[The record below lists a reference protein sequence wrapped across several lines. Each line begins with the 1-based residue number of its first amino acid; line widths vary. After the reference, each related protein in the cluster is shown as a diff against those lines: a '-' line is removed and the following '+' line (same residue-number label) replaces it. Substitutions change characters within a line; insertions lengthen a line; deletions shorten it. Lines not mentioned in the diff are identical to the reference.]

1 MSVYCGPEIND
12 SGLVL
17 CLDAGNT
24 RSYLGSGATW
34 TDLSGQGNT
43 VTLTNGPTYSSSNGG
58 SIVFDG
64 INDYVQ
70 TANLTTVVSSKTLAA
85 WCQLGSTTQTGG
97 GLIGVM
103 STDGA
108 TFDTI
113 VYNETG
119 QGWGFGSNFYN
130 RTAWSGV
137 SETSTSSWVY
147 LTATYSNNLYNLYRN
162 GVLILTTTSYAIYTF
177 SAGINFILGK
187 RHSTI
192 AGPLNCKIAQATIHN
207 TALTADQVLQN
218 FNALRG
224 RFGI

>member
-1 MSVYCGPEIND
+1 MAIGYNPTLVTN
-12 SGLVL
+12 GLVL
-17 CLDAGNT
+17 CLDAGNIK
-24 RSYLGSGATW
+24 SYLGSGTTW
-34 TDLSGQGNT
+34 TDLSGNGYT
-43 VTLTNGPTYSSSNGG
+43 GTLTNGPTYNSSNGG

-70 TANLTTVVSSKTLAA
+70 TANLTTVVSSKTLSA

-103 STDGA
+103 STDGN

-119 QGWGFGSNFYN
+119 QGWGFGSDFYS

-147 LTATYSNNLYNLYRN
+147 LTATYSNNLYKLYRN
-162 GVLILTTTSYAIYTF
+162 AVLILTTTSYGIYTF
-177 SAGINFILGK
+177 NAGVNFILGK
-187 RHSTI
+187 RHGTTT
-192 AGPLNCKIAQATIHN
+192 GPLNCKIAQATIHN
-207 TALTADQVLQN
+207 TALTADQVSQN